1 MIIIYIMG
9 CCPMSFPV
17 NSFSQRNLYTKCKHC
32 LPTPILK
39 GNIVIYN
46 LASQRPRVQVAPCI
60 TTTRNIQGVK
70 WPCYTLKIRQVY
82 QVPNM
87 LERQNGVYPFFPKK
101 HYHHLIILLLVFGC
115 AVCVQ
120 ICVLLFCLILNQPTT
135 HSDQFNSSSTQDFLM
150 FCSTYSQLYR
160 NLCFD

>member
-17 NSFSQRNLYTKCKHC
+17 NSSSQRNLYIKYKHC

-46 LASQRPRVQVAPCI
+46 LASQRPRVQLAPCI

-70 WPCYTLKIRQVY
+70 WPCYTLKIRQVR
-82 QVPNM
+82 QISNM
-87 LERQNGVYPFFPKK
+87 LGRQNGVYPFFPKK
-101 HYHHLIILLLVFGC
+101 HQHHLIILLLVFGC

-120 ICVLLFCLILNQPTT
+120 ICVLLFYLVLNQPTT
-135 HSDQFNSSSTQDFLM
+135 HSDQFNSSMQYLGLLFNL
-150 FCSTYSQLYR
+150 QLQKTFV
-160 NLCFD
+160 LIEL